1 MARSEARIA
10 VSIWSDGDFLA
21 LSPLAQRMFMFLL
34 SQPDLTHDGVLALRE
49 RRWSK
54 TAAGLTPAQVSE
66 HLAELVAARFIVID
80 EDTEELLIRSF
91 IRRDKVYRQP
101 NVLRAA
107 ADHLEVVTSPII
119 RAAIAEELR
128 RVAAAD
134 DIGAGSASVVAEM
147 LSTLGTPSGNPSPN
161 PSGNPS
167 GEGFG
172 DAGEPFSK
180 ASRESSGHIDDSSE
194 IVPQCGTEAETD
206 KTATDSSAPYV
217 SAARKGSGNPSGN
230 PSPNPSAGTP
240 GDRGVVT
247 AVSSDS
253 PFPFPLSP
261 VPPTAERGVA
271 LALAVVESE
280 PDTTQALVAEW
291 INHCRKR
298 PPRDV
303 VGQVGK
309 SIKNMLAEGI
319 DPADIRRGLAA
330 WHSKGLH
337 PSTLSSVVNEVMNAT
352 PAARPS
358 TTDQRVNAALAL
370 AARYA
375 QEEAS

>member
-10 VSIWSDGDFLA
+10 VSIWSDDDFTA
-21 LSPLAQRMFMFLL
+21 LTPLAQRMFMFLL
-34 SQPDLTHDGVLALRE
+34 SQPDLAHDGVLALRE

-107 ADHLEVVTSPII
+107 ADHLETVTSPII
-119 RAAIAEELR
+119 RAAVAEELR

-161 PSGNPS
+161 PSGDPS

-194 IVPQCGTEAETD
+194 IVPQCGTEAEID

-240 GDRGVVT
+240 GDRGIVT

-253 PFPFPLSP
+253 PIPYPLTPNPDPRPLAKRADRARAKRATTDDPLFDEFWAAYPRREAKGAARKAWDKAIKRADPAEIIAGARLYRDRPDRDPRYTAHAATWLNADRWTDEPPP
-261 VPPTAERGVA
+261 VAAHTHRHRPYHNPTDMTAY
-271 LALAVVESE
+271 
-280 PDTTQALVAEW
+280 
-291 INHCRKR
+291 
-298 PPRDV
+298 
-303 VGQVGK
+303 
-309 SIKNMLAEGI
+309 AEG
-319 DPADIRRGLAA
+319 L
-330 WHSKGLH
+330 
-337 PSTLSSVVNEVMNAT
+337 
-352 PAARPS
+352 
-358 TTDQRVNAALAL
+358 
-370 AARYA
+370 
-375 QEEAS
+375 